1 MAAAD
6 VVRARIDA
14 DLKKEATAVLN
25 GMGLS
30 VSDAIRLMLVRVVE
44 ERTLPFQIGVPNPE
58 TRKALLAAR
67 RGEVAKF
74 GSVGALFDDLND
86 AGDPRD

>member
-44 ERTLPFQIGVPNPE
+44 EKALPFQILPNPE

-67 RGEVAKF
+67 RGEVTKF
-74 GSVGALFDDLND
+74 SSVEALFDDLND
-86 AGDPRD
+86 ASD